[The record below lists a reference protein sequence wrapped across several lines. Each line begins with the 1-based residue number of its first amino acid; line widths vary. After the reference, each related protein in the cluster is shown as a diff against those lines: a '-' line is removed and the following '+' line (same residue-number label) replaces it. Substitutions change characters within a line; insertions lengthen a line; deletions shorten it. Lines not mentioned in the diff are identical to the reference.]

1 MTEGGERQRAVA
13 RSTQLN
19 VAIIGA
25 GAIACGSAALIEAAG
40 HCAGLWSPSGRST
53 AALARDGS
61 LTYSGVMTG
70 ATHPAV
76 IADLTEVGGYDVVLI
91 AVPANGH
98 RAVMERLA
106 PHLESRH
113 TVIVS
118 GALSLSPLYLSKLE
132 CARGVRPAIASFGTT
147 VLTARKTSDA
157 AVSINVLRARL
168 DVAAIP
174 VSEGTRA
181 LDVCKSLFGDR
192 FDLAASSL
200 AIALVNINPVAHAGL
215 ALANLTRIEF
225 GEFWPQYRYLTPA
238 VARLIEGLD
247 AERRAV
253 AAAFGLTVRTIEQHF
268 EHSFDLPRAPLAE
281 QAALLH
287 ERRGGPPGPTALDT
301 RFVLEDAPFGLGFT
315 AAVARI
321 ARVPVPLTDAC
332 LDVLSALWGRDLRAD
347 NDILPALDLGA
358 QDAVA
363 LARLA
368 AEGFAARR

>member
-1 MTEGGERQRAVA
+1 V
-13 RSTQLN
+13 N
-19 VAIIGA
+19 VAILGA
-25 GAIACGSAALIEAAG
+25 GAIAFGSAALIEAGG
-40 HCAGLWSPSGRST
+40 HRAALWSPSGGGT
-53 AALARDGS
+53 AALARDGA
-61 LTYSGVMTG
+61 LAYGGAMTG
-70 ATHPAV
+70 TAHPAV
-76 IADLTEVGGYDVVLI
+76 IADLAELAGYDAVLV

-113 TVIVS
+113 VAIVS
-118 GALSLSPLYLSKLE
+118 GALSLSPLYLSKLVA
-132 CARGVRPAIASFGTT
+132 ARGVRPAIASFGTT
-147 VLTARKTSDA
+147 VLTARKTGEA

-174 VSEGTRA
+174 VSEGARA
-181 LDVCKSLFGDR
+181 LDVCRRLFGDR
-192 FDLAASSL
+192 FDLAASAL

-215 ALANLTRIEF
+215 ALGNLTRIEL
-225 GEFWPQYRYLTPA
+225 GEAWPQYRYLTPA

-253 AAAFGLTVRTIEQHF
+253 AAAFGLSVRTIEQHF

-281 QAALLH
+281 QAAILH
-287 ERRGGPPGPTALDT
+287 ARRGGPPGPTTLAT

-321 ARVPVPLTDAC
+321 AGVPVPLTDAS
-332 LDVLSALWGRDLRAD
+332 LDVLSALWGRNLVAD
-347 NDILPALDLGA
+347 NDILPELDLPALDA
-358 QDAVA
+358 QA

-368 AEGFAARR
+368 AEGFARRR

>member
-1 MTEGGERQRAVA
+1 M
-13 RSTQLN
+13 N

-25 GAIACGSAALIEAAG
+25 GAIAFGSAALIEAGG
-40 HCAGLWSPSGRST
+40 HRAGLWSPSGRGT
-53 AALARDGS
+53 AGLAREGG
-61 LTYSGVMTG
+61 LAYFGVMTG
-70 ATHPAV
+70 IAHPAV
-76 IADLTEVGGYDVVLI
+76 IADVAEIAGYDVVLI

-118 GALSLSPLYLSKLE
+118 GALSLSPLYLSKLV
-132 CARGVRPAIASFGTT
+132 CARDARPVIASFGTT
-147 VLTARKTSDA
+147 VLTARKTGEA

-174 VSEGTRA
+174 ASGGARA
-181 LDVCKSLFGDR
+181 LDVCRNLFGER
-192 FDLAASSL
+192 FDLAASAL

-215 ALANLTRIEF
+215 ALANLTRIEL
-225 GEFWPQYRYLTPA
+225 GEAWPQYRYLTLA
-238 VARLIEGLD
+238 VSRLIDRLD

-253 AAAFGLTVRTIEQHF
+253 AESFGLSVRTIEQHF

-281 QAALLH
+281 QASQLH
-287 ERRGGPPGPTALDT
+287 ARRGGPPGPTSLDT

-321 ARVPVPLTDAC
+321 AGVRVPLTDAC
-332 LDVLSALWGRDLRAD
+332 LDVLSASWGRDLRAD
-347 NDILPALDLGA
+347 NDILPNLDLGGL
-358 QDAVA
+358 DASA

-368 AEGFAARR
+368 SEGFPLRR